1 MAKNRSAYAGSR
13 FSVAGTTPSFR
24 AFNNPGRSAEHFMAF
39 QTPADAN
46 SIHELRT
53 ESMCMHVKRR
63 ARRRRTPFCEES
75 GLPSLWNHSGRNIL
89 VSTWTMSALATHH

>member
-13 FSVAGTTPSFR
+13 FSVAETTPSFR
-24 AFNNPGRSAEHFMAF
+24 AFNNPSRSAEHFMAF

-53 ESMCMHVKRR
+53 ESMCMHVKRPGSPASDAILR
-63 ARRRRTPFCEES
+63 GERSAESVKPFWTQHPRRHMDDVGPGYAS
-75 GLPSLWNHSGRNIL
+75 
-89 VSTWTMSALATHH
+89 

>member
-1 MAKNRSAYAGSR
+1 
-13 FSVAGTTPSFR
+13 
-24 AFNNPGRSAEHFMAF
+24 MAF

-75 GLPSLWNHSGRNIL
+75 GLPSL
-89 VSTWTMSALATHH
+89 